1 MPMRIDVMILGE
13 CIEGDEKAA
22 WDRSLGK
29 FSFSGRIE
37 EDNLSKEDEGCP
49 DSVTVL
55 SWRLVE
61 VFSAGP
67 PGHPPERARSGLK
80 DDLGS

>member
-1 MPMRIDVMILGE
+1 MRIDVMILGE

-61 VFSAGP
+61 KCFQQDRLDTHLRGQDQ
-67 PGHPPERARSGLK
+67 G
-80 DDLGS
+80 